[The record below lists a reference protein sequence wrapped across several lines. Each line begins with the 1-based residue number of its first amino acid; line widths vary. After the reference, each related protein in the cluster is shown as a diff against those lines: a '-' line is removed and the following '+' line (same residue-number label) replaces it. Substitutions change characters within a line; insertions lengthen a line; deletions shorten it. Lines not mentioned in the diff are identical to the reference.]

1 MVVWHGTKKLYESQ
15 KGGDREKLSTDLERK
30 KQYMKDCKEDEDK
43 IREMKKSLDF
53 RKWASLYDDINMK
66 FLELA
71 DIEDKLMRD
80 YNIKIYTKYGLFR
93 SRRYDN
99 IC

>member
-1 MVVWHGTKKLYESQ
+1 
-15 KGGDREKLSTDLERK
+15 
-30 KQYMKDCKEDEDK
+30 MKDCEEDEDK

-71 DIEDKLMRD
+71 DLEDKLMQD

-93 SRRYDN
+93 TKRYDH
-99 IC
+99 IH

>member
-1 MVVWHGTKKLYESQ
+1 MRKEQWIRDTKAEE
-15 KGGDREKLSTDLERK
+15 DR
-30 KQYMKDCKEDEDK
+30 
-43 IREMKKSLDF
+43 IRDMKKSQDY

-71 DIEDKLMRD
+71 DLEDKLMQD
-80 YNIKIYTKYGLFR
+80 YSIKIYTKYGLFR